1 MKRRFASLLLALA
14 LCLGLAI
21 PAGAADQVITVGDE
35 TFEHLLQAML
45 SQEEDQPMT
54 VTLGS
59 DVTLTATVVVGS
71 SDYDGMF
78 PEAQTVASHDVTI
91 DLNGHTLTGPAGA
104 AALEVQA
111 G

>member
-45 SQEEDQPMT
+45 SQGEDQPMT

-59 DVTLTATVVVGS
+59 GK
-71 SDYDGMF
+71 
-78 PEAQTVASHDVTI
+78 
-91 DLNGHTLTGPAGA
+91 
-104 AALEVQA
+104 
-111 G
+111 